1 MPPSMNGS
9 RARASYD
16 RSVRA
21 IFVPLLL
28 LAGCAGL
35 LGQYTA
41 ERTGPP
47 PAEAAPGIAGEMQP
61 TGFRIRNH
69 GSPYCEIWLRATQ
82 PPSNGTEEPGITLSS
97 IPAGALLG
105 MIRFDSA
112 ATDRR
117 GQRIAPGL
125 YTLRYA
131 IMPRNE
137 SHEGVSRQRD
147 FVVLVPAADDQ
158 SPSTRPTAD
167 ALAKMSGK
175 VSGTGHP
182 AVLSIRKAAADSP
195 GFSEEGQGWV
205 LQTEVGNTPI
215 QIVLASSLE
224 P

>member
-1 MPPSMNGS
+1 MTPSMNCS

-16 RSVRA
+16 RGVRA
-21 IFVPLLL
+21 ISVPFLLM
-28 LAGCAGL
+28 AGCAGL

-61 TGFRIRNH
+61 TGFQIRNH
-69 GSPYCEIWLRATQ
+69 GSPYCEIWFRATQ
-82 PPSNGTEEPGITLSS
+82 PAGNSANESATTLSS

-105 MIRFDSA
+105 IIRFDSA

-147 FVVLVPAADDQ
+147 FAVLVPAAEDK
-158 SPSTRPTAD
+158 SPS
-167 ALAKMSGK
+167 
-175 VSGTGHP
+175 
-182 AVLSIRKAAADSP
+182 
-195 GFSEEGQGWV
+195 
-205 LQTEVGNTPI
+205 
-215 QIVLASSLE
+215 
-224 P
+224 